1 MVTTTWAVRT
11 EALTKVFRLGLR
23 GRPLTAIHRIDL
35 AIEPGEIVGFL
46 GANGAGKTT
55 IFKIL
60 TGLVAPTSG
69 QVWIMG
75 RALDAR
81 ASTAPIGFLPEA
93 GCYHEFLTAE
103 EFLRFTGQL
112 CGMSRLR
119 CTARIDELLDLVGL
133 TAVRHVA
140 LRTFSKGMLQRIGI
154 AQALINDPPLVIL
167 DEPMSGLDPM
177 GRTQM
182 RALILGLKAA
192 GKTVL
197 FSSHIVPD
205 VELLCDRV
213 TMLVKGSV
221 VATGRVCDL
230 LRPRAHES
238 MDLVIEGLEEEGLCH
253 LQPLVSHLV
262 HRDHQVMATVQGA
275 SQVER
280 VLDVI
285 RAAHARLVSLTPP
298 QRSLEEL
305 FVPVPPES
313 AEVRR

>member
-1 MVTTTWAVRT
+1 MTTLAVRT
-11 EALTKVFRLGLR
+11 EALTKVFKLGLR
-23 GRPLTAIHRIDL
+23 GRPMTAVSRVDL
-35 AIEPGEIVGFL
+35 AIEPGEIFGFL

-75 RALDAR
+75 LALGAR
-81 ASTAPIGFLPEA
+81 QSVAPIGFLPET
-93 GCYHEFLTAE
+93 GCYHDFLTAE

-119 CTARIDELLDLVGL
+119 CAERIDELLKLVGL
-133 TAVRHVA
+133 TAVRQVA

-177 GRTQM
+177 GRKQM
-182 RALILGLKAA
+182 RELILGLKAA

-205 VELLCDRV
+205 IELLCDRV

-221 VATGRVCDL
+221 VATGRVRDL
-230 LRPRAHES
+230 LRPRTNES
-238 MDLVIEGLEEEGLCH
+238 VDLVIEGLEQEGLFH
-253 LQPLVSHLV
+253 LQPLASRLV
-262 HRDHQVMATVQGA
+262 HRDEHVVATVQGD
-275 SQVER
+275 SQVAMA
-280 VLDVI
+280 LDVI
-285 RAAHARLVSLTPP
+285 RSAKARLVSLTPQ

-305 FVPVPPES
+305 FVSSRQESPEVHS
-313 AEVRR
+313 

>member
-1 MVTTTWAVRT
+1 MTAWAVRT

-23 GRPLTAIHRIDL
+23 GRPMTAVNCVDL
-35 AIEPGEIVGFL
+35 AVEPGEIFGFL

-75 RALDAR
+75 RALGGR
-81 ASTAPIGFLPEA
+81 ALASPIGFLPES
-93 GCYHEFLTAE
+93 GCYHDFLTAE

-112 CGMSRLR
+112 CGMSRSH
-119 CTARIDELLDLVGL
+119 CAARIDQLLELVGL
-133 TAVRHVA
+133 TAVRQAV

-177 GRTQM
+177 GRKQM
-182 RALILGLKAA
+182 RELILGLKAT

-221 VATGRVCDL
+221 VATGRVRDL
-230 LRPRAHES
+230 LRPSVNES
-238 MDLVIEGLEEEGLCH
+238 VELVIEGLEAEGLFH

-262 HRDHQVMATVQGA
+262 HRDGEVVATVQGA
-275 SQVER
+275 SQVEM

-285 RAAHARLVSLTPP
+285 RSAKARLVSLTPQ

-305 FVPVPPES
+305 FAPSRQES
-313 AEVRR
+313 TEVHP

>member
-1 MVTTTWAVRT
+1 MTTLAVRT
-11 EALTKVFRLGLR
+11 EALTKVFKLGLR
-23 GRPLTAIHRIDL
+23 GRPMTAVSRVDL
-35 AIEPGEIVGFL
+35 AIEPGEIFGFL

-75 RALDAR
+75 RALGAR
-81 ASTAPIGFLPEA
+81 QSAAPIGFLPET
-93 GCYHEFLTAE
+93 GCYHDFLTAE

-119 CTARIDELLDLVGL
+119 CAERIDELLELVGL
-133 TAVRHVA
+133 TAVRQVA

-177 GRTQM
+177 GRKQM
-182 RALILGLKAA
+182 RELILGLKAA

-205 VELLCDRV
+205 IELLCDRV

-221 VATGRVCDL
+221 VATGRVRDL
-230 LRPRAHES
+230 LRPRTDES
-238 MDLVIEGLEEEGLCH
+238 VDLVIEGLEQEGLFH
-253 LQPLVSHLV
+253 LQPLASRLV
-262 HRDHQVMATVQGA
+262 HRDEHVVATVQGD
-275 SQVER
+275 SQVAMA
-280 VLDVI
+280 LDVI
-285 RAAHARLVSLTPP
+285 RSAKARLVSLTPQ

-305 FVPVPPES
+305 FVSSRQESPEVHS
-313 AEVRR
+313 

>member
-1 MVTTTWAVRT
+1 MTVWAVKT

-23 GRPLTAIHRIDL
+23 GRPITAVHRVNL
-35 AIEPGEIVGFL
+35 AIEPGEIFGFL

-69 QVWIMG
+69 QVWIMD
-75 RALDAR
+75 RLLAAR
-81 ASTAPIGFLPEA
+81 ASTSPIGFLPES

-112 CGMSRLR
+112 CGMSRSR
-119 CTARIDELLDLVGL
+119 YAPRIDELLELVGL
-133 TAVRHVA
+133 TSVRQVA

-177 GRTQM
+177 GRKQM
-182 RALILGLKAA
+182 RELILGLKAA

-205 VELLCDRV
+205 IELLCDRV

-221 VATGRVCDL
+221 VATGRVSDL
-230 LRPRAHES
+230 VRPCANES
-238 MDLVIEGLEEEGLCH
+238 VELVIEGLEQEGLFH
-253 LQPLVSHLV
+253 LQPLVSRLV
-262 HRDHQVMATVQGA
+262 QCGDQVMATVQGA
-275 SQVER
+275 SQVEMA
-280 VLDVI
+280 LDVI
-285 RAAHARLVSLTPP
+285 RSAKARLVSLTPQ

-305 FVPVPPES
+305 FVPSRQES
-313 AEVRR
+313 TEVHS

>member
-1 MVTTTWAVRT
+1 MAMTTWAVKT
-11 EALTKVFRLGLR
+11 DALTKVFRLGLR
-23 GRPLTAIHRIDL
+23 GRPMTAVHRVDL

-55 IFKIL
+55 IFKML

-69 QVWIMG
+69 QVWIMD
-75 RALDAR
+75 RALGAR
-81 ASTAPIGFLPEA
+81 ASASPIGFLPES

-112 CGMSRLR
+112 CGMSRSR
-119 CTARIDELLDLVGL
+119 CAARIEELLQLVGL
-133 TAVRHVA
+133 TAVRHVV

-182 RALILGLKAA
+182 RELILGLKAA

-205 VELLCDRV
+205 IELLCDRV

-221 VATGRVCDL
+221 AATGRVRDFVN
-230 LRPRAHES
+230 PRTHES
-238 MDLVIEGLEEEGLCH
+238 VELVIEGLEQEGLFH
-253 LQPLVSHLV
+253 LQPLVSRLV
-262 HRDHQVMATVQGA
+262 HRGHQVMATVQGA
-275 SQVER
+275 SQVEMA
-280 VLDVI
+280 LDVI
-285 RAAHARLVSLTPP
+285 RSAKARLVSLTPQ

-305 FVPVPPES
+305 FAPSRQES
-313 AEVRR
+313 PEVRA

>member
-1 MVTTTWAVRT
+1 MSTTAWAVRT

-23 GRPLTAIHRIDL
+23 GRRMTAVHRVDL
-35 AIEPGEIVGFL
+35 AIEPGEIFGFL

-69 QVWIMG
+69 EVWIMG
-75 RALDAR
+75 RALGAGVS
-81 ASTAPIGFLPEA
+81 ASPIGFLPES
-93 GCYHEFLTAE
+93 GCYHEFLSAE
-103 EFLRFTGQL
+103 EFLRFTGKL
-112 CGMSRLR
+112 CGMSGSR
-119 CTARIDELLDLVGL
+119 CADRIDELLEMVGL
-133 TAVRHVA
+133 TGVRQIR

-167 DEPMSGLDPM
+167 DEPMSGLDPI
-177 GRTQM
+177 GRKQM
-182 RALILGLKAA
+182 RELILGLKAA

-221 VATGRVCDL
+221 VATGRVRDML
-230 LRPRAHES
+230 HPRAHECFE
-238 MDLVIEGLEEEGLCH
+238 LVIEGLNEEGLFH
-253 LQPLVSHLV
+253 LQPLVSRLV
-262 HRDHQVMATVQGA
+262 HRGHHVMATVQGD
-275 SQVER
+275 SQVEM

-285 RAAHARLVSLTPP
+285 RSAKARLVSLMPQ

-305 FVPVPPES
+305 FVPLEREFV
-313 AEVRR
+313 EVHR

>member
-1 MVTTTWAVRT
+1 MAMTTLAVRT
-11 EALTKVFRLGLR
+11 EALTKVFRVGLR
-23 GRPLTAIHRIDL
+23 GRPMTAVHRVDL
-35 AIEPGEIVGFL
+35 AIEPGEIFGFL

-75 RALDAR
+75 RALGAR
-81 ASTAPIGFLPEA
+81 ASTSPIGFLPET
-93 GCYHEFLTAE
+93 GCYHDFLTAE

-112 CGMSRLR
+112 CGMSRSR
-119 CTARIDELLDLVGL
+119 CAASIDELLQLVGL
-133 TAVRHVA
+133 TAVRQVA

-177 GRTQM
+177 GRKQM
-182 RALILGLKAA
+182 RELILGLKAA

-197 FSSHIVPD
+197 FSSHIVTD

-221 VATGRVCDL
+221 VATGRVRDL
-230 LRPRAHES
+230 LQPRTHES
-238 MDLVIEGLEEEGLCH
+238 VELVIEGLEPEGLFH

-262 HRDHQVMATVQGA
+262 HRGHQVMAMVQGA
-275 SQVER
+275 AQVEMA
-280 VLDVI
+280 LDVI
-285 RAAHARLVSLTPP
+285 RAAKARLVSLTPQ

-305 FVPVPPES
+305 FAPSRQES
-313 AEVRR
+313 TEVNS

>member
-1 MVTTTWAVRT
+1 MGTTAWAVRT
-11 EALTKVFRLGLR
+11 EALTKVFRIGLR
-23 GRPLTAIHRIDL
+23 GRPMTAVHRVDL
-35 AIEPGEIVGFL
+35 AIEPGEIFGFL

-75 RALDAR
+75 RALGAR
-81 ASTAPIGFLPEA
+81 ASPSPIGFLPES

-112 CGMSRLR
+112 CGMSRSR
-119 CTARIDELLDLVGL
+119 CAARLDELFELVGL
-133 TAVRHVA
+133 TEVRQVT
-140 LRTFSKGMLQRIGI
+140 LRAFSKGMLQRIGI

-167 DEPMSGLDPM
+167 DEPMSGLDPI
-177 GRTQM
+177 GRKQM
-182 RALILGLKAA
+182 RELILGLKAA

-205 VELLCDRV
+205 IELLCDRV

-221 VATGRVCDL
+221 VATGRVHDL
-230 LRPRAHES
+230 LHPRAHES
-238 MDLVIEGLEEEGLCH
+238 FELVIEGLNEEGLFH
-253 LQPLVSHLV
+253 LQPLASRLV
-262 HRDHQVMATVQGA
+262 HRGLQIMATVQGA
-275 SQVER
+275 SQVEM

-285 RAAHARLVSLTPP
+285 RSAKARLVSLTPQ

-305 FVPVPPES
+305 FVPVGHES
-313 AEVRR
+313 VEVNR

>member
-1 MVTTTWAVRT
+1 MATTTWAVRT

-23 GRPLTAIHRIDL
+23 GRPMTAVHRVDLT
-35 AIEPGEIVGFL
+35 IEPGEIFGFL

-75 RALDAR
+75 RALGAR
-81 ASTAPIGFLPEA
+81 GSASPIGFLPES

-112 CGMSRLR
+112 CGMSRAR
-119 CTARIDELLDLVGL
+119 CTASIDELLELVGL
-133 TAVRHVA
+133 TVVRKVA

-177 GRTQM
+177 GRKQM
-182 RALILGLKAA
+182 RELILGLKAS

-221 VATGRVCDL
+221 VATGRVRDL
-230 LRPRAHES
+230 LRPRTHES
-238 MDLVIEGLEEEGLCH
+238 VELVIEGLEEEGLFH
-253 LQPLVSHLV
+253 LQPLVSHLI
-262 HRDHQVMATVQGA
+262 HRGDQVMATVEGA
-275 SQVER
+275 FQVEMA
-280 VLDVI
+280 LDVI
-285 RAAHARLVSLTPP
+285 RSAKARLVSLTPQ

-305 FVPVPPES
+305 FVPLPDDS
-313 AEVRR
+313 SEVSR

>member
-1 MVTTTWAVRT
+1 MTVLAVKT

-23 GRPLTAIHRIDL
+23 GRPMTAVARVDL
-35 AIEPGEIVGFL
+35 AIEPGEIFGFL

-60 TGLVAPTSG
+60 TGLVASTSG

-75 RALDAR
+75 RALGAR
-81 ASTAPIGFLPEA
+81 QSASPIGFLPET
-93 GCYHEFLTAE
+93 GCYHDFLTAE

-112 CGMSRLR
+112 CGMSRSY
-119 CTARIDELLDLVGL
+119 CTERTDKLLELVGL
-133 TAVRHVA
+133 TSVRQVS

-167 DEPMSGLDPM
+167 DEPMSGLDPI
-177 GRTQM
+177 GRKQM
-182 RALILGLKAA
+182 RELILGLKAA

-205 VELLCDRV
+205 IELLCDRV

-221 VATGRVCDL
+221 VATGRVRDL
-230 LRPRAHES
+230 LRPCTDEPVE
-238 MDLVIEGLEEEGLCH
+238 LVIEGLEQEGLFH
-253 LQPLVSHLV
+253 LQPLASRLV
-262 HRDHQVMATVQGA
+262 HRDERVVVTVQGA
-275 SQVER
+275 SQVAMA
-280 VLDVI
+280 LDVI
-285 RAAHARLVSLTPP
+285 RSAKARLVSLTPQ

-305 FVPVPPES
+305 FVPSRQESPEVHS
-313 AEVRR
+313 

>member
-1 MVTTTWAVRT
+1 MTTLAVRT
-11 EALTKVFRLGLR
+11 EALTKVFRVGMR
-23 GRPLTAIHRIDL
+23 GRPMTAIHRVDL
-35 AIEPGEIVGFL
+35 AIEQGEIFGFL

-60 TGLVAPTSG
+60 TGLVVPTSG
-69 QVWIMG
+69 RVWIMG
-75 RALDAR
+75 LALGGR
-81 ASTAPIGFLPEA
+81 ASTSPIGFLPET

-112 CGMSRLR
+112 CGMSRAR
-119 CTARIDELLDLVGL
+119 CATRIDELLQLVGL
-133 TAVRHVA
+133 TAVRQVA

-154 AQALINDPPLVIL
+154 AQAMINDPPLVIL

-177 GRTQM
+177 GRKQM
-182 RALILGLKAA
+182 RELILGLKAA

-221 VATGRVCDL
+221 VATGRVHDL
-230 LRPRAHES
+230 LQPRTNES
-238 MDLVIEGLEEEGLCH
+238 VELVIEGLEQEGLFH
-253 LQPLVSHLV
+253 LQPLVSRLV
-262 HRDHQVMATVQGA
+262 HRGHQVVATVEGA
-275 SQVER
+275 SQVGM

-285 RAAHARLVSLTPP
+285 RAAKARLVSLTPQ

-305 FVPVPPES
+305 FAPSSNES
-313 AEVRR
+313 TEVNS